1 MNKWQET
8 VKRVAK
14 QHPGKSLKEILP
26 LAKIEYKKMG
36 HSSSAPTKK
45 HKKHHKKSHSQ
56 KRTRGRKGRKGR
68 RGSRRMRGGGESC
81 GSSSAVVANTTS
93 DVNDWNGSWGSEY
106 ESVESSVPLPSPAQ
120 SGGSHCGTHHRRRR
134 RKGPTR
140 KRRPKRRRMRGGNG
154 CPASSAPLPADSNT
168 DLADFN

>member
-93 DVNDWNGSWGSEY
+93 GELSWNGSWAPEY
-106 ESVESSVPLPSPAQ
+106 ASVESPLPSPAQ

-154 CPASSAPLPADSNT
+154 CSASLETEPVAAPSNT
-168 DLADFN
+168 DAMDF